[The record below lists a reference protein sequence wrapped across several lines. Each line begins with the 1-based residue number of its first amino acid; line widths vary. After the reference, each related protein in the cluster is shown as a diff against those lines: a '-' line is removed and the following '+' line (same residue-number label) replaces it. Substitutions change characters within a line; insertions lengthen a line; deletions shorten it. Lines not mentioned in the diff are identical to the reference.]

1 MENTVI
7 EQTTEY
13 ELRPMV
19 ASDMGAVC
27 KIITAIGIRQFK
39 ECFNMKDLENIDK
52 NSVKS
57 IGIGV
62 FFDIAGIVISNIPK
76 AEREIQAFVAS
87 LTGLQ
92 MSDIEKMPFAEYGEL
107 IVRIVTKDDFRDF
120 FGRVMKL
127 LNH

>member
-127 LNH
+127 FNH

>member
-39 ECFNMKDLENIDK
+39 ECFNMKDFENIDK

-57 IGIGV
+57 IGVGV

-127 LNH
+127 FNH